1 MISSASLGVSRAT
14 ELLLFPEPFSAETA
28 LQWGLV
34 HRVVES
40 GQALA
45 GAQALASRLA
55 QGPTAAYRA
64 VKTIL
69 ASAATDSLEQTLA
82 LEARLQA
89 ALGQTEDHREAVE
102 AFNAKTQAIVRRS
115 RVRCLPLSAAARRNM
130 STRSRPSW
138 RAATAS
144 LADPILVEYITEW
157 SVSKDIRE
165 RK

>member
-14 ELLLFPEPFSAETA
+14 ELLLFPEPFSAETV

-64 VKTIL
+64 V
-69 ASAATDSLEQTLA
+69 
-82 LEARLQA
+82 ARPA
-89 ALGQTEDHREAVE
+89 PPSVCGRTR
-102 AFNAKTQAIVRRS
+102 TWS
-115 RVRCLPLSAAARRNM
+115 RGRCG
-130 STRSRPSW
+130 STPRQ
-138 RAATAS
+138 
-144 LADPILVEYITEW
+144 
-157 SVSKDIRE
+157 IR
-165 RK
+165 